1 MTRIDL
7 FTPELTARR
16 QYAYFE
22 TLEKTI
28 KIGLALYLLIFLGG
42 IMVTLFGLRP
52 ILDFWEGSRA
62 VALMVSLGTLAVFF
76 AAVYWTTSKIQGL
89 GEVHVWLDETL
100 FGFLKRSNDIIFD
113 GLLTVLKPDEQKVA
127 VRITPDDQ
135 GAIAQSIFSKLS
147 SDANVFDVL
156 VRSGIFRYWIWYWI
170 TVYGTFVFSV
180 LTTVSFFAVVG
191 KIEPHISAIFSAV
204 WILALLHL
212 GLTLLLGYF
221 LIRMTRQVVF
231 SIVFSHKNEVASI
244 LRTNIARFQTAL

>member
-1 MTRIDL
+1 MPRIDL

-28 KIGLALYLLIFLGG
+28 KVGLALYFLVLLCG
-42 IMVTLFGLRP
+42 ILLTLFGIRP
-52 ILDFWEGSRA
+52 IQDFWEESRT
-62 VALMVSLGTLAVFF
+62 VAMTVSFGTLAGFF
-76 AAVYWTTSKIQGL
+76 GIVYWGTSKIQGL

-100 FGFLKRSNDIIFD
+100 FGFLKKSNDIIFD
-113 GLLTVLKPDEQKVA
+113 GLLTVLRPEEQKVA

-147 SDANVFDVL
+147 SDANVFQVL

-180 LTTVSFFAVVG
+180 LTTVSFIAVIG
-191 KIEPHISAIFSAV
+191 KIDPHINAIFSAL
-204 WILALLHL
+204 WLLAFAHL
-212 GLTLLLGYF
+212 GLTLLLGYL
-221 LIRMTRQVVF
+221 LIRMTKQVVW
-231 SIVFSHKNEVASI
+231 SIVFSHKNEVATI